1 MKKKC
6 KIIMLSTNITSNTE
20 VLHIESGGRMI
31 RFNSSISPTSN
42 YHLYIISDDEIKE
55 GDRCISFYYNTSEDE
70 EIIIV
75 KQETNEKHWSTV
87 SRCKKIIA
95 TTDKL
100 IVGWDYRNDVPN
112 GNDYNEFIP
121 GIPKEFIRLY
131 IEKYN
136 SGHPIEE
143 VEVEYDINGLLG
155 GPVDK
160 YRKDGYFVNR
170 KDNTICISIQST
182 KDSYTREEVELLMR
196 KTWRIAC
203 SDTDKALLP
212 ELEDKFIEENL

>member
-1 MKKKC
+1 MISTDQEEIGTILKSIPSRNPESKKGVLTLC
-6 KIIMLSTNITSNTE
+6 DNLYTYWENGWNWNHNHLFLVSDNAIEEGAFVYNSVYNKISKVASFGKHAKTFVKLDVDDHSPDWSNLFNLST
-20 VLHIESGGRMI
+20 V
-31 RFNSSISPTSN
+31 
-42 YHLYIISDDEIKE
+42 
-55 GDRCISFYYNTSEDE
+55 
-70 EIIIV
+70 
-75 KQETNEKHWSTV
+75 
-87 SRCKKIIA
+87 IA
-95 TTDKL
+95 STDKSL
-100 IVGWDYRNDVPN
+100 NLPN
-112 GNDYNEFIP
+112 IP
-121 GIPKEFIRLY
+121 EEFIRLY

-182 KDSYTREEVELLMR
+182 KDSYTRKEVEVLMR

>member
-55 GDRCISFYYNTSEDE
+55 GDIILTKDYGVWEFRKAPCPLPYWGNTDG
-70 EIIIV
+70 
-75 KQETNEKHWSTV
+75 
-87 SRCKKIIA
+87 CKKIIA
-95 TTDKL
+95 STDKL

-121 GIPKEFIRLY
+121 GIPEEFIRLY

-182 KDSYTREEVELLMR
+182 KDSYTREEVEVLMR

-212 ELEDKFIEENL
+212 ELEDKFIEETL